1 MTKRRSSAKRSAAVG
16 AEAGGNATQIP
27 YIDQEIV
34 GNDAATNW
42 NSLTAALLAGRSVEL
57 IPVVQANRVRMIART
72 WLDFRADGSND
83 PRVTVPKP
91 PLAVGRRLRP
101 SYFAM
106 GVLRCNGSN
115 QWSVSQIPPDVV
127 VKSQGIDITRVI
139 LVTKQATK
147 RHPNTG

>member
-57 IPVVQANRVRMIART
+57 MPVVQANRVRMIART

-91 PLAVGRRLRP
+91 PL
-101 SYFAM
+101 
-106 GVLRCNGSN
+106 
-115 QWSVSQIPPDVV
+115 Q
-127 VKSQGIDITRVI
+127 
-139 LVTKQATK
+139 
-147 RHPNTG
+147 